1 MFQSTRLRLRKMQNT
16 DISLYHQWRND
27 HEVMASTSL
36 VLDVYTYEETQSFV
50 ENVMLSSA
58 QSKSYIIEELEHDTP
73 IGVISLIGIDYKNR
87 NAECILDIGEKSKW
101 GKGYGTEALSLL
113 LTYAFYE
120 LNLHRLSLRV
130 FSTNEK
136 AIHLYKKVGFVQEGR
151 IKEAVFRNGGWIDII
166 HMGLLQTHYQ
176 QLL

>member
-87 NAECILDIGEKSKW
+87 NAECILDIGEKKAN
-101 GKGYGTEALSLL
+101 GAKGMAQKHFLS
-113 LTYAFYE
+113 Y
-120 LNLHRLSLRV
+120 
-130 FSTNEK
+130 
-136 AIHLYKKVGFVQEGR
+136 
-151 IKEAVFRNGGWIDII
+151 
-166 HMGLLQTHYQ
+166 
-176 QLL
+176 

>member
-87 NAECILDIGEKSKW
+87 NAECILDIGEKKQMGQRVWHRS
-101 GKGYGTEALSLL
+101 TFSLI
-113 LTYAFYE
+113 
-120 LNLHRLSLRV
+120 NIRV
-130 FSTNEK
+130 
-136 AIHLYKKVGFVQEGR
+136 LR
-151 IKEAVFRNGGWIDII
+151 IKFTSII
-166 HMGLLQTHYQ
+166 VARLFNK
-176 QLL
+176 